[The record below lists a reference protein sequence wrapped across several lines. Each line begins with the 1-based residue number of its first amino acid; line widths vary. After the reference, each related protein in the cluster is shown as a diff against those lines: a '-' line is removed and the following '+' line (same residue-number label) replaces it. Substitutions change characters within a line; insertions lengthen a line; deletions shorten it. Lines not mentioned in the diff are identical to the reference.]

1 LRSAP
6 PLIGR
11 NRIGTLVIA
20 AWAIL
25 CVGIVLVGYNALRQ
39 IERQSTDDAVE
50 NAERISRLLLAN
62 FERTS
67 DSVDAFITNFA
78 AEYTPQWTHE
88 DLYSRSQDLYLPNA
102 IVQIT
107 FVDSNGRAVAN
118 SLTPRLEPVDL
129 SDREHIRVHLEGR
142 VDGLYIS
149 APVLGRISNMWTIQ
163 FTRAIRNQFGDLQA
177 ILVASY
183 DLNDFTSFYEALN
196 LTGRGVIALVGLDG
210 IVRVRSG
217 TDVSYGQDLA
227 SDALFQHIV
236 STRAGR
242 LEGVGAVDGVR
253 RIGFFTTSDR
263 YPFYT
268 RVAFDQSYLSERIRP
283 LQWPII
289 ASLVGLGLVLTLAM
303 LAALRALR
311 REAAAAERLHQT
323 QRLEALGKLTGG
335 IAHDFNN
342 LLTIVM
348 GNLDLLKRAA
358 PERRKRHIDNA
369 MMAAE
374 RGKSLTHQLLAFSRR
389 QPLSPAIHD
398 LNRLVVEMSGMLT
411 HTLRADISIEL
422 DLDQGLWPVA
432 IDANQLQIAL
442 INLAANARDAM
453 PEGGILRIGSRN
465 LDDSNEVRLTVQDEG
480 SGMPAA
486 VVARAVEP
494 FYTTKELG
502 KGTGLGLA
510 QVHGFVHQ
518 SGGRLTIESKPGSGT
533 SVFLVFPRAEGEP
546 EVASEAPDG
555 ARVVPRG
562 LRVLVVDDNKDI
574 AALAASILKEKECSI
589 RLAHDAEEALAVLDR
604 ESFDLLLTDIVMP
617 GPSDGV
623 ALARRARE
631 IFPALPVILMT
642 GYSERLRTGEAI
654 PGELILKPFTPRD
667 LAEAMQRAL
676 ASAGPRAA
684 DERQGELKLTE

>member
-1 LRSAP
+1 M
-6 PLIGR
+6 IGR
-11 NRIGTLVIA
+11 NRIGTLIIV

-25 CVGIVLVGYNALRQ
+25 CLGIVLVGVNALRQ
-39 IERQSTDDAVE
+39 IERQSTGDAVE
-50 NAERISRLLLAN
+50 NAERIARLLLAN

-67 DSVDAFITNFA
+67 DSVDSFITNFA
-78 AEYTPQWTHE
+78 AEYSPQWSRE
-88 DLYSRSQDLYLPNA
+88 DLYWRSQDLYLPDA

-107 FVDSNGRAVAN
+107 FVDRDGRAIAN
-118 SLTPRLEPVDL
+118 SLTPRLEPIDL
-129 SDREHIRVHLEGR
+129 SDRDHIRVHLDGSVE
-142 VDGLYIS
+142 GLYIS
-149 APVLGRISNMWTIQ
+149 EPVLGRISNMWTIQ
-163 FTRAIRNQFGDLQA
+163 FTRAIRNQVGDLQA
-177 ILVASY
+177 IVVASY
-183 DLNDFTSFYEALN
+183 DLSDFTSFYEDLN
-196 LTGRGVIALVGLDG
+196 LAGRGVIALVGRDG

-217 TDVSYGQDLA
+217 RDVSYGQDL
-227 SDALFQHIV
+227 SDDPLFRQILSMRV
-236 STRAGR
+236 GR
-242 LEGVGAVDGVR
+242 LEGAASIDGVD

-268 RVAFDQSYLSERIRP
+268 RVAFDRSYLSQRIRP
-283 LQWPII
+283 LQWPIV
-289 ASLVGLGLVLTLAM
+289 ASLAGLALVLTLAM
-303 LAALRALR
+303 IAALRALR

-389 QPLSPAIHD
+389 QSLSPAIHD
-398 LNRLVVEMSGMLT
+398 LNRLVVETSGMLT

-422 DLDQGLWPVA
+422 DLAQELWPVA
-432 IDANQLQIAL
+432 IDPNQLQIAL

-453 PEGGILRIGSRN
+453 PDGGVLRIVSRN
-465 LDDSNEVRLTVQDEG
+465 LDEGEEVRLTVQDDG
-480 SGMPAA
+480 TGMPAA

-502 KGTGLGLA
+502 RGTGLGLA

-518 SGGRLTIESKPGSGT
+518 SGGRLLIESEPGTGT
-533 SVFLVFPRAEGEP
+533 SVSLVFPRAKGTPDLSGEP
-546 EVASEAPDG
+546 VAG
-555 ARVVPRG
+555 AQEPPRG
-562 LRVLVVDDNKDI
+562 LTVLVVDDNKDI
-574 AALAASILKEKECSI
+574 AALAASILEEQECSV
-589 RLAHDAEEALAVLDR
+589 RLAHDAEEALAILGR
-604 ESFDLLLTDIVMP
+604 EDCDLLLTDIVMP
-617 GPSDGV
+617 GEMDGV
-623 ALARRARE
+623 ALAHRAKT
-631 IFPALPVILMT
+631 ILPDLPVILMT
-642 GYSERLRTGEAI
+642 GYSDRLRSGEII

-676 ASAGPRAA
+676 AAA
-684 DERQGELKLTE
+684 ETTATDEGQGELRLTE

>member
-1 LRSAP
+1 V
-6 PLIGR
+6 IGR
-11 NRIGTLVIA
+11 NRIGTLIVV

-25 CVGIVLVGYNALRQ
+25 CVGIVLVGFNALRQ

-50 NAERISRLLLAN
+50 NAERIARLLLAN

-67 DSVDAFITNFA
+67 DAVDGFITNFG
-78 AEYTPQWTHE
+78 AEYSPRWTHE
-88 DLYSRSQDLYLPNA
+88 DLYWRSQDLYLPDA
-102 IVQIT
+102 IVQVT
-107 FVDSNGRAVAN
+107 FVDSNGRAFAN

-129 SDREHIRVHLEGR
+129 SDREHIRVHLEGS
-142 VDGLYIS
+142 VEGLYIS

-163 FTRAIRNQFGDLQA
+163 FTRAIRNEVGALQA
-177 ILVASY
+177 IVVASY
-183 DLNDFTSFYEALN
+183 DLNDFTSFYEDLN
-196 LTGRGVIALVGLDG
+196 LGGRGVIALVGFDG

-217 TDVSYGQDLA
+217 TDVTYGQDL
-227 SDALFQHIV
+227 SDDTRFQQIL
-236 STRAGR
+236 SAREGR
-242 LEGVGAVDGVR
+242 LEGAGTVDGRDRV
-253 RIGFFTTSDR
+253 GFFTASER

-268 RVAFDQSYLSERIRP
+268 RVAFDRDYLSQRIRP
-283 LQWPII
+283 LQWPIV
-289 ASLVGLGLVLTLAM
+289 ASLAGLALVLTLAM
-303 LAALRALR
+303 FAALWALR

-374 RGKSLTHQLLAFSRR
+374 RGKSLTYQLLAFSRR
-389 QPLSPAIHD
+389 QSLSPEIHD

-422 DLDQGLWPVA
+422 DLAQGLWPVA

-453 PEGGILRIGSRN
+453 PEGGILKISSRN
-465 LDDSNEVRLTVQDEG
+465 LDEGGEVQLSVRDDG
-480 SGMPAA
+480 AGMPGT

-518 SGGRLTIESKPGSGT
+518 SGGRLLIESKPGAGT
-533 SVFLVFPRAEGEP
+533 SVSLVFPRAQGEP
-546 EVASEAPDG
+546 DIASG
-555 ARVVPRG
+555 AVEGALAVPRG
-562 LRVLVVDDNKDI
+562 LTVLVVDDNKDI
-574 AALAASILKEKECSI
+574 AALAASILEEQECDV
-589 RLAHDAEEALAVLDR
+589 RLAHDAEEALTILDR
-604 ESFDLLLTDIVMP
+604 EACDLLLTDIVMP
-617 GPSDGV
+617 GSRDGV

-642 GYSERLRTGEAI
+642 GYSERLRSGEAI

-667 LAEAMQRAL
+667 LADAMRRAL
-676 ASAGPRAA
+676 AATDTTAA
-684 DERQGELKLTE
+684 DESQGELKLTE